1 MSMSPEDRKFVSK
14 LQVESMLV
22 GELAFVNSLMMQL
35 PILVSHEEKTT
46 VQANDLDIIINPD
59 YLVGL
64 SKKQQLYA
72 MSQLAWHM
80 ALGDPV
86 TVQNAEHKELFNLA
100 SDIYIDKMMMADHGR
115 VLERLPDCNPQYFNR
130 SDFDGLT
137 RDEIYRKLIEE
148 QEEGNGG
155 GGSSSA
161 AGSISNDLTKDRPS
175 DAQGDA
181 DGKGQE
187 DDQNDGDGQG
197 QQTPQ
202 PMNQQELKEKLE
214 DLVKNAAMQAKLA
227 GKNIPPGIQQQ
238 LDAIYN
244 PQVPW
249 HQVLERIV
257 GSYKR
262 EDYSWSRFHKGMFA
276 HGYIIPT
283 LYNESIGE
291 VVVAVDT
298 SGSISNEAY
307 QHILGNLQ
315 FIHTNL
321 APSKLHL
328 VQFTDSIH
336 NTMISEEGDD
346 LNEDIFKRVNGG
358 TDVNPVFDWVENN
371 GIKPEIMIVFTD
383 MYMPSV
389 KHDPDYPV
397 IWGVID
403 NPNCDIPFGDR
414 VDIKC
419 N

>member
-35 PILVSHEEKTT
+35 PISVSHEEKTT

-59 YLVGL
+59 YLAGL
-64 SKKQQLYA
+64 TKKQQLYA

-86 TVQNAEHKELFNLA
+86 TVQDAEHKNLFNLA

-115 VLERLPDCNPQYFNR
+115 VLERVPDCDPRYFNR

-148 QEEGNGG
+148 QDESDDSQND
-155 GGSSSA
+155 SSPS
-161 AGSISNDLTKDRPS
+161 GSIGNDLTKSRPG
-175 DAQGDA
+175 DVQGD
-181 DGKGQE
+181 GSPNQS
-187 DDQNDGDGQG
+187 DGDNQEGEGQPS
-197 QQTPQ
+197 PQ
-202 PMNQQELKEKLE
+202 PMGQQELKEKLE

-244 PQVPW
+244 PQIPW
-249 HQVLERIV
+249 HQVLERVV
-257 GSYKR
+257 GSFKR

-315 FIHTNL
+315 FIHANL
-321 APSKLHL
+321 SPSKLHL

-336 NTMISEEGDD
+336 NTMVSEEGDD

-383 MYMPSV
+383 MYMPKV

-403 NPNCDIPFGDR
+403 NPSCDIPFGDR

>member
-1 MSMSPEDRKFVSK
+1 MSPEDRKFVSK

-35 PILVSHEEKTT
+35 PISVSHEEKTT

-59 YLVGL
+59 YLAGL
-64 SKKQQLYA
+64 TKKQQLYA

-86 TVQNAEHKELFNLA
+86 TVQDAEHKNLFNLA

-115 VLERLPDCNPQYFNR
+115 VLERVPDCDPRYFNR

-148 QEEGNGG
+148 QDESDDSQND
-155 GGSSSA
+155 SSPS
-161 AGSISNDLTKDRPS
+161 GSIGNDLTKSRPG
-175 DAQGDA
+175 DVQGD
-181 DGKGQE
+181 GSPNQS
-187 DDQNDGDGQG
+187 DGDNQEGEGQPS
-197 QQTPQ
+197 PQ
-202 PMNQQELKEKLE
+202 PMGQQELKEKLE

-244 PQVPW
+244 PQIPW
-249 HQVLERIV
+249 HQVLERVV
-257 GSYKR
+257 GSFKR

-315 FIHTNL
+315 FIHANL
-321 APSKLHL
+321 SPSKLHL

-336 NTMISEEGDD
+336 NTMVSEEGDD

-383 MYMPSV
+383 MYMPKV
-389 KHDPDYPV
+389 KHDPSYPV

-403 NPNCDIPFGDR
+403 NPSCDIPFGDR

>member
-1 MSMSPEDRKFVSK
+1 MSPEDRKFVSK

-35 PILVSHEEKTT
+35 PISVSHEEKTT

-59 YLVGL
+59 YLAGL
-64 SKKQQLYA
+64 TKKQQLYA

-86 TVQNAEHKELFNLA
+86 TVQDAEHKNLFNLA

-115 VLERLPDCNPQYFNR
+115 VLERVPDCDPRYFNR
-130 SDFDGLT
+130 NDFDGLT

-148 QEEGNGG
+148 QDESDDSQND
-155 GGSSSA
+155 SSPS
-161 AGSISNDLTKDRPS
+161 GSIGNDLTKSRPG
-175 DAQGDA
+175 DVQGDGSPNQS
-181 DGKGQE
+181 DGDNQE
-187 DDQNDGDGQG
+187 DEGQPS
-197 QQTPQ
+197 PQ
-202 PMNQQELKEKLE
+202 PMGQQELKEKLE

-244 PQVPW
+244 PQIPW
-249 HQVLERIV
+249 HQVLERVV
-257 GSYKR
+257 GSFKR

-315 FIHTNL
+315 FIHANL
-321 APSKLHL
+321 SPSKLHL

-336 NTMISEEGDD
+336 NTMVSEEGDD

-383 MYMPSV
+383 MYMPKV
-389 KHDPDYPV
+389 KHDPSYPV

-403 NPNCDIPFGDR
+403 NPSCDIPFGDR

>member
-35 PILVSHEEKTT
+35 PISVSHEEKTT

-59 YLVGL
+59 YLAGL
-64 SKKQQLYA
+64 TKKQQLYA

-86 TVQNAEHKELFNLA
+86 TVQNAEHKNLFNLA

-115 VLERLPDCNPQYFNR
+115 VLERVPDCDPRYFNR
-130 SDFDGLT
+130 NDFDGLT

-148 QEEGNGG
+148 QDESDDSQND
-155 GGSSSA
+155 SSPS
-161 AGSISNDLTKDRPS
+161 GSIGNDLTKSRPG
-175 DAQGDA
+175 DVQGDGSPNQS
-181 DGKGQE
+181 DGDNQE
-187 DDQNDGDGQG
+187 DEGQPS
-197 QQTPQ
+197 PQ
-202 PMNQQELKEKLE
+202 PMGQQELKEKLE

-244 PQVPW
+244 PQIPW
-249 HQVLERIV
+249 HQVLERVI
-257 GSYKR
+257 GSFKR

-315 FIHTNL
+315 FIHANL
-321 APSKLHL
+321 SPSKLHL
-328 VQFTDSIH
+328 IQFTDSIH
-336 NTMISEEGDD
+336 NTMVSEEGDD

-383 MYMPSV
+383 MYMPKV
-389 KHDPDYPV
+389 KHDPSYPV

-403 NPNCDIPFGDR
+403 NPSCDIPFGDR